1 MESAVKFLASL
12 FVLDGGS
19 QTVDQ
24 QFGIG
29 ATESLKDS
37 LNLAAPTS
45 LPVADSPVC
54 PYAPAAKMVCPA
66 ASYSPPLP
74 IPAGAP
80 PFPTLFMLDLKD
92 NGNLEDAW

>member
-24 QFGIG
+24 QFGLG
-29 ATESLKDS
+29 AAESLKDS

-54 PYAPAAKMVCPA
+54 PYAPSAKMVCPA
-66 ASYSPPLP
+66 ASFSPPAP
-74 IPAGAP
+74 ILSGAP

-92 NGNLEDAW
+92 NANQDAW